1 VELVPVGVVAGA
13 VVAGAAAEL
22 AGAELAGA
30 AAVVAGAAAVVAGA
44 VAEVADAVVELVPDG
59 SVAGAV
65 AGAKVGGAAAE
76 LTDVTADCG
85 EVAACACRENTSK
98 TASIP
103 AAKIATCTAR
113 RAMCRKIAWDTSSS
127 RSVGRDR
134 PDRPFRLNRQ
144 T

>member
-1 VELVPVGVVAGA
+1 VVACALVGLVCDGLVTGA
-13 VVAGAAAEL
+13 SAPVAAE
-22 AGAELAGA
+22 
-30 AAVVAGAAAVVAGA
+30 VIGAAAVVAGA
-44 VAEVADAVVELVPDG
+44 VVELPGAVVELVSDG
-59 SVAGAV
+59 VVAGAEV
-65 AGAKVGGAAAE
+65 AGAAAE
-76 LTDVTADCG
+76 LADVMADCG